1 MSRSGVTRFVA
12 AACTVVLLVG
22 CRGQAERGVP
32 VPSDGD
38 VAYRAQLAPPASPSN
53 YLKSAQAAVPDG
65 VVGGSMGGRGPA
77 AAEVEAVPPPPPPPA
92 PSQSSAVAV
101 PTGRKLIRDVAA
113 TLEVSSVEKAIEKL
127 RRDAESTGGYVGSES
142 RSRDT
147 RGINAGAITLRL
159 PAAKLDG
166 FVAGLSSV
174 GTVEQTNATAN
185 DITEEYFDLELRL
198 NTQRQLQT
206 RLLEL
211 LNRPGNRLSDLLET
225 ERELARVR
233 GEIEQMEGR
242 QRFWDNRVSL
252 ASVAVSVHE
261 PMPVVATAAGG
272 AWSALK
278 HSFSEAADNFVYAI
292 AGVIAFTGGL
302 IPVAIALVI
311 GLWIVTKLWKLR
323 KRGRGRT

>member
-1 MSRSGVTRFVA
+1 M
-12 AACTVVLLVG
+12 
-22 CRGQAERGVP
+22 
-32 VPSDGD
+32 
-38 VAYRAQLAPPASPSN
+38 
-53 YLKSAQAAVPDG
+53 
-65 VVGGSMGGRGPA
+65 
-77 AAEVEAVPPPPPPPA
+77 
-92 PSQSSAVAV
+92 

-127 RRDAESTGGYVGSES
+127 RRDAESTGGYVGAES

-147 RGINAGAITLRL
+147 RGINTGAITLRL

-174 GTVEQTNATAN
+174 GKVEQTNATAN

-198 NTQRQLQT
+198 NTQRQLQA

-211 LNRPGNRLSDLLET
+211 LNRPGNKLSDLLET

-252 ASVAVSVHE
+252 ASLAVSVHE
-261 PMPVVATAAGG
+261 PMPAVATAEGG
-272 AWSALK
+272 AWAALK
-278 HSFSEAADNFVYAI
+278 HSFSDAANNFVYAI
-292 AGVIAFTGGL
+292 AGVISFTGGL
-302 IPVAIALVI
+302 IPVAIAIVI
-311 GLWIVTKLWKLR
+311 GLWMVTKLWKLR
-323 KRGRGRT
+323 KGRGRN